1 MLPPRTLVMSVALLV
16 ACPRASSLAMRG
28 TRLAITHSAVCTAT
42 NSVASPVRLQR
53 PVAMIGVSAPFV
65 AVRKHVL
72 GPFVAGAVIRGL
84 FELLAEIEGRS
95 GRWWPVALRSGRAKW
110 WPRIARIAAR
120 WTCVAA
126 CLSLVDDYMLGAVG
140 LVLGFLGSDR
150 LMLQRAG
157 WSAGPGAVG
166 RPGPDCEE

>member
-1 MLPPRTLVMSVALLV
+1 
-16 ACPRASSLAMRG
+16 
-28 TRLAITHSAVCTAT
+28 
-42 NSVASPVRLQR
+42 
-53 PVAMIGVSAPFV
+53 MIGVSAPFDSPGLFFGY
-65 AVRKHVL
+65 VRKHVL
-72 GPFVAGAVIRGL
+72 GPIVAGAVIRAL

-95 GRWWPVALRSGRAKW
+95 ARWWPAALRSGRAKW

-150 LMLQRAG
+150 LMLLRAG
-157 WSAGPGAVG
+157 WSAAPGAG